1 MRLSRS
7 QSEITLDRLLKG
19 LRQQFKTAQF
29 AHFPR
34 ISTLEHAFMEHCRF
48 FTDEKPFHNGT
59 DNLDS
64 SDTELREFKSI

>member
-7 QSEITLDRLLKG
+7 QSGITKDRLLKG
-19 LRQQFKTAQF
+19 LRQQFKTAHFSQ
-29 AHFPR
+29 FPR

-48 FTDEKPFHNGT
+48 STDDKRFYNSK

-64 SDTELREFKSI
+64 SDNEL